1 MPFSVGCVNAELGS
15 VVTALVLDIAKLD
28 GLVDLSLKPELVG
41 SASTKDAKK
50 KRRRNTF
57 VDLKLYQR
65 VKAVVEIVKEN
76 YLVSRLPESSRIIY
90 DFLGNGCFH
99 VLSVPEYS
107 NAIGYASTTD
117 YNTQKLP
124 RKHFVNGQ
132 R

>member
-50 KRRRNTF
+50 
-57 VDLKLYQR
+57 
-65 VKAVVEIVKEN
+65 
-76 YLVSRLPESSRIIY
+76 
-90 DFLGNGCFH
+90 

-132 R
+132 RGSEEVRTLEMV